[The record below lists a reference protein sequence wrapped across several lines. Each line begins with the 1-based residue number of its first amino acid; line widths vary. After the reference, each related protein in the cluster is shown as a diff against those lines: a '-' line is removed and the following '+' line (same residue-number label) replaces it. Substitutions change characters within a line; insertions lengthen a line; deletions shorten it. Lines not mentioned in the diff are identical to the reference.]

1 MGLPWDAG
9 ISRVAASCSGTDS
22 VVYQMYNKRF
32 EGKTGEAAL
41 MEESMI
47 HNM

>member
-1 MGLPWDAG
+1 MALPDAG
-9 ISRVAASCSGTDS
+9 VPPVAAGYLGTDS

-32 EGKTGEAAL
+32 ERKTGEAAL
-41 MEESMI
+41 MVESMI